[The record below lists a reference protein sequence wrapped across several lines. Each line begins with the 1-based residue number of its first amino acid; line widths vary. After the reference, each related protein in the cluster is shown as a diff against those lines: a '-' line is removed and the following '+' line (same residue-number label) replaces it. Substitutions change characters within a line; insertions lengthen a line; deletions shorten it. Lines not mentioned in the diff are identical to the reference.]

1 MKTISV
7 FALILLSAPICFAQ
21 NFTSL
26 GTNDPADATS
36 TTGGDIKS
44 VEYAM
49 DIAKD
54 SIWFRIVSHNTLS
67 NFTYYIFCD
76 SDLNTSNGFSI
87 DQPMSP
93 PPHPNPNTS
102 MKMDNRFMWCGRLGS
117 FVTGEIEKWS
127 GTGGS
132 QSSPANVT
140 IVNGTTVIVGGLLSD
155 FDTLVS
161 DNMMNVVVSS
171 SGNNNFFGGIIDYYP
186 DNSYVALPLSTSVA
200 EQKQS
205 KVVLTP
211 NPSQGL
217 FKIRNAKNVKRVV
230 VYNISGQKV
239 KEVQGNTSVIDM
251 TSFQKGIYLAMITD
265 QQGKTSSEKL
275 IIQ

>member
-7 FALILLSAPICFAQ
+7 FALLLLAGPICLAQ
-21 NFTSL
+21 NFISI
-26 GTNDPADATS
+26 GTNDAADATS

-49 DIAKD
+49 DVNKD

-76 SDLNTSNGFSI
+76 SDLNTSNGYSI

-127 GTGGS
+127 GSGGS

-186 DNSYVALPLSTSVA
+186 DQSYVSLPLSTGISSHTS
-200 EQKQS
+200 S
-205 KVVLTP
+205 KVTIAP
-211 NPSQGL
+211 NPSTGV
-217 FKIRNAKNVKRVV
+217 FRIRHAHEVKRVV
-230 VYNISGQKV
+230 VYNVSGQQV
-239 KEVQGNTSVIDM
+239 KSLDGNIDVIDM
-251 TSFQKGIYLAMITD
+251 SAFQKGIYIASITD
-265 QQGKTSSEKL
+265 LKGNISTEKL
-275 IIQ
+275 IIH